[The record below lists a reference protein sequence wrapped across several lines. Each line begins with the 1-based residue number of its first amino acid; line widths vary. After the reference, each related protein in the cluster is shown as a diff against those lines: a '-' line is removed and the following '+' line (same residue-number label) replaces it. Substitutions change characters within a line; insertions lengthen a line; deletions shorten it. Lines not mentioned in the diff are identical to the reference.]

1 MFRFA
6 SGSFS
11 RFQLAGYFTI
21 EVTLLCGIGTNLTV
35 RLFVSL
41 LPCGFVMML
50 LVWVFLRSH

>member
-50 LVWVFLRSH
+50 LVWFF